1 MWASL
6 RHHPAGLMYLAASA
20 AALFTLTIYFLESA
34 AEWGLLFPILGLVGW
49 VWRWGGAVPSVLLL
63 ACWFSYFPV
72 GMSFTRAPTFTLES
86 TLEIE
91 MFLAVLALVVYACCH
106 WRYVSLMREVAV
118 QPQVREGEMV
128 RWRRPAEIVPASE
141 WFHCLN
147 QAVLGVIAA
156 WLLWLA
162 ADTAIIMP
170 GYDPPVAWNLDRSFL
185 PAEALPGWLSRLM
198 VLTAVAVGMALVG
211 RCLLWLLH
219 YRRLS
224 RDEAVLLLQDQAWEQ
239 LHREWRRTAAFQ
251 ARLRRQSGKDLTP
264 ETPE

>member
-1 MWASL
+1 
-6 RHHPAGLMYLAASA
+6 MYLAASA

-72 GMSFTRAPTFTLES
+72 GMSFARAPTFTLES

-106 WRYVSLMREVAV
+106 WCYVSLMREVAV
-118 QPQVREGEMV
+118 QPQAREGEMV

-162 ADTAIIMP
+162 ADTAVVMP
-170 GYDPPVAWNLDRSFL
+170 GYDPPVSWNLDRSSRA
-185 PAEALPGWLSRLM
+185 AEALPGWVSRLI
-198 VLTAVAVGMALVG
+198 VLTAVVGGTVLVG
-211 RCLLWLLH
+211 RCSLWLLR

-224 RDEAVLLLQDQAWEQ
+224 RDEAAMLLQEQAWEQ
-239 LHREWRRTAAFQ
+239 LHREWRRAAAFQ
-251 ARLRRQSGKDLTP
+251 GRVSRQKRENFTP
-264 ETPE
+264 GATE